1 MNDQFAQHLEA
12 RLGALEAVAY
22 QSHSAPNHSAELKV
36 IKAELAQLKADVGVA
51 LARPI
56 PSVAGLATKSD
67 LRQAL
72 EAMAVSIA
80 QQAVENDQVHAQQ
93 AKRHIDRTVGEVAAQ
108 TLTAQNISASMSR
121 FAADLLISK
130 ANHFGQ

>member
-1 MNDQFAQHLEA
+1 MSDAHIQHLEA

-22 QSHSAPNHSAELKV
+22 GGHTAPDHSAELKA
-36 IKAELAQLKADVGVA
+36 IKSELAQLKADVGVA

-56 PSVAGLATKSD
+56 PDTKNLASKAELQHAIET
-67 LRQAL
+67 
-72 EAMAVSIA
+72 MAVSIA
-80 QQAVENDQVHAQQ
+80 KQAVENDQVHSQQ
-93 AKRHIDRTVGEVAAQ
+93 AKRHIERTVGEVAAQ